1 MHDMRCSEQSAQK
14 DDPSL
19 LCGGEEKE
27 ERERIWKIG
36 LRTIIVQ
43 SQDLQI
49 V

>member
-19 LCGGEEKE
+19 LCGGEKE